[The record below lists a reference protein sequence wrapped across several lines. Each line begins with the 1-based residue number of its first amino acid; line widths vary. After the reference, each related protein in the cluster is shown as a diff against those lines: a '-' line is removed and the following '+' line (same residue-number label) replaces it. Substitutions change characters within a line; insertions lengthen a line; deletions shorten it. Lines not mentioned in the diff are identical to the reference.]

1 MRTDRADFLTNF
13 DGVYATG
20 NSLGPQ
26 SVVVIGRGYALSA
39 RQPNPPS
46 RSLERLPRP
55 PPALGKPHPPRIL
68 PVTLPDLG
76 LVPTSNAKGTDMTDT
91 MISTDWPRVK
101 GVVAWPLEKNEKVL
115 WQGRPSTAPHIAMR
129 QFLKLGSGVF
139 GLCLFLYLAER
150 LQMQVAPYW
159 DVWLIVLTVFF
170 ASIPADIAR
179 AMLVRR
185 WTHYALTDRRAL
197 IATAYP
203 LYGERIQSIPI
214 LRDTRIDHLRGRRS
228 SVLFPLKSRFCG
240 GAKAGF
246 EQIEGG
252 DEVCRLIGRILRGAV

>member
-1 MRTDRADFLTNF
+1 M
-13 DGVYATG
+13 
-20 NSLGPQ
+20 S
-26 SVVVIGRGYALSA
+26 
-39 RQPNPPS
+39 
-46 RSLERLPRP
+46 
-55 PPALGKPHPPRIL
+55 
-68 PVTLPDLG
+68 
-76 LVPTSNAKGTDMTDT
+76 DT
-91 MISTDWPRVK
+91 MISTDWPRLK
-101 GVVAWPLEKNEKVL
+101 GVVDWPLEPGEKVL
-115 WQGRPSTAPHIAMR
+115 WHSRPSTAPHIAMR
-129 QFLKLGSGVF
+129 QLLKLGSGVF

-159 DVWLIVLTVFF
+159 DVWLIVLAVFF

-179 AMLVRR
+179 SMLVRR

-214 LRDTRIDHLRGRRS
+214 QADTRVDHLRGWRS

-246 EQIEGG
+246 ERIDGG
-252 DEVCRLIGRILRGAV
+252 DEVCRLIGRIQRRAV